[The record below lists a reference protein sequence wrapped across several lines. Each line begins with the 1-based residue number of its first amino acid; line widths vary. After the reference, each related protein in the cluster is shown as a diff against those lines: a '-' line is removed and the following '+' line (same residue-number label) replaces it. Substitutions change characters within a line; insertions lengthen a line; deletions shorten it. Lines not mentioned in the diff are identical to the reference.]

1 MDSNDKGFCVFVVD
15 DDPVIQTLFQSILA
29 KDFAVEIFSSS
40 EDCLQRLEEASPDLF
55 LLDVGL
61 PGIDG
66 YALCRLIRDNPA
78 THDVPVTFISGHDS
92 EEDRLIGYDAGGD
105 DFVVKPFNTDE
116 LLQKVR
122 IAQRLRNDKLT
133 LRQQISESEMLT
145 SLVLSN
151 MDEYAVIVQFI
162 RKLTECIRGEDVAEA
177 ALGCLR
183 GLQLAGVVQVRFND
197 RKFTMSPEGRDR
209 PLEVSVM
216 ENVRHMER
224 IFEFKMR
231 AVFNFH
237 HISMM
242 VNNMPVHDP
251 ELCGRIRDH
260 LAIAAEV
267 ADSRLDSIQT
277 SDANSRK
284 QEGIY
289 EVLEHIREI
298 IEALGSNQQKARLE
312 GTSIIFRVQEEFAR
326 AFVSLGLTEGQEE
339 TIDQIVRRNMEDLVK
354 LYDRTDNTQSML
366 AELGQTLE
374 KFST

>member
-1 MDSNDKGFCVFVVD
+1 MESGENGFRIFVVE
-15 DDPVIQTLFQSILA
+15 DDPVIQTLFKSILQ
-29 KDFAVEIFSSS
+29 KDFSVEIFATS
-40 EDCLQRLEEASPDLF
+40 EDCLKRLEEVTPDMF

-66 YALCRLIRDNPA
+66 YALCRRIRDEMA
-78 THDVPVTFISGHDS
+78 THDVPVTFISGHDT
-92 EEDRLIGYDAGGD
+92 EEDRLNGYDAGGD

-116 LLQKVR
+116 LLQKVKV
-122 IAQRLRNDKLT
+122 AQRLRNDKMT

-151 MDEYAVIVQFI
+151 MDEYAVVVQFI
-162 RKLTECIRGEDVAEA
+162 RKLAEFIRGEEVAEA

-183 GLQLAGVVQVRFND
+183 GQQLNGVVHIRYGD
-197 RKFTMSPEGRDR
+197 REFTMSPEGRDR

-216 ENVRHMER
+216 DNVRGMER
-224 IFEFKMR
+224 IFEFKTR
-231 AVFNFH
+231 AVFNFP
-237 HISMM
+237 HISVM

-267 ADSRLDSIQT
+267 ADSRLDAIQT
-277 SDANSRK
+277 SEANLRK

-298 IEALGSNQQKARLE
+298 IDALGANQQKARFE
-312 GTSIIFRVQEEFAR
+312 GTTIIFRVQEEFAR

-339 TIDQIVRRNMEDLVK
+339 TIDQIVKRNMEDLVK
-354 LYDRTDNTQSML
+354 IYEKTDNTLGML
-366 AELGQTLE
+366 GELGQTLE
-374 KFST
+374 KLSS